1 MATPRNGSDLK
12 FSSPANYR
20 ICVKGYLDDSW
31 SDRLVGMTIANQVS
45 QAESPVSTL
54 CGAVRDQTELLGLL
68 NSIYEMHLPL
78 LSIELLNAEENNEC
92 Q

>member
-1 MATPRNGSDLK
+1 MVTPRNDSELK

-31 SDRLVGMTIANQVS
+31 SDRLVGMTIANQVLHS
-45 QAESPVSTL
+45 ESPVAALS
-54 CGAVRDQTELLGLL
+54 GQVRDQTELLGLL

-78 LSIELLNAEENNEC
+78 VSIELVNSEND

>member
-1 MATPRNGSDLK
+1 MTTPINGSGLK

-45 QAESPVSTL
+45 QAESPVATL
-54 CGAVRDQTELLGLL
+54 SGPVRDQTQLLGLL

-78 LSIELLNAEENNEC
+78 LSIELLNAEQNN
-92 Q
+92 

>member
-31 SDRLVGMTIANQVS
+31 SDRLVGMTIDNQVPS
-45 QAESPVSTL
+45 SESPVAALS
-54 CGAVRDQTELLGLL
+54 GQVRDQTELLGLL

-78 LSIELLNAEENNEC
+78 VSIELVNGESDK
-92 Q
+92 